1 MFEKTVSKKRQTIEQ
16 EDFLSTIDDPI
27 SFH

>member
-16 EDFLSTIDDPI
+16 EGFLSTIDDPI